1 MAKLH
6 FQTDYQA
13 ILKHVD
19 DIDPLRYG
27 KTRNYIDGAVTYL
40 SPYISR
46 GVISTKFV
54 LDRVLKK
61 GYKISEM
68 ESFVKELCWRDYFQ
82 RVAQEKD
89 VNVDIKQPQVK
100 VTNHGIPSRILSA
113 ETGIEGIDAAIQ
125 GLYETGYMHNH
136 CRMYTASV
144 VCNIAGSHWQHPAQ
158 WMYFHLLDGDCASN
172 ACSWQWVAGANSNKA
187 YYANQENINTYTHT
201 QQQHTWL
208 DKSYEELPS
217 TDVPDELKETEH
229 ALLPLEL
236 PTSEKCEINPSLPTF
251 IYTYYNLDPL
261 WHRDEE
267 GNRVLLIEPDFFA
280 KYPVSKRCMDFMLN
294 LSQNIEG
301 IQLYVGSFQSFMD
314 TYKCSTMYFKE
325 HPLNVGYHGI
335 QEERDWICDEL
346 RGYYPSFFAYWKK
359 LEKHLT
365 IEAK

>member
-1 MAKLH
+1 MGKTH

-27 KTRNYIDGAVTYL
+27 KTRNYIDGDVTYL

-61 GYKISEM
+61 GYKTSEM

-113 ETGIEGIDAAIQ
+113 ETGIDGIDAAIRD
-125 GLYETGYMHNH
+125 LSDTGYMHNH

-144 VCNIAGSHWQHPAQ
+144 VCNIAGAHWLHPAQ
-158 WMYFHLLDGDCASN
+158 WMYYHLLDGDWASN
-172 ACSWQWVAGANSNKA
+172 ASSWQWVAGAKSNKA

-208 DKSYEELPS
+208 DKSYEELP
-217 TDVPDELKETEH
+217 TMELPNELMETVQFP
-229 ALLPLEL
+229 LPLEL
-236 PTSEKCEINPSLPTF
+236 PTSEKCEIDPSLPTF
-251 IYTYYNLDPL
+251 IYNYYNLDPL
-261 WHRDEE
+261 WHRGEE
-267 GNRVLLIEPDFFA
+267 GNRVLLIEPEFFA
-280 KYPVSKRCMDFMLN
+280 KYPVIKRCMDFMIH
-294 LSQNIEG
+294 LSENIEG

-314 TYKCSTMYFKE
+314 TYKCSAMYFKE
-325 HPLNVGYHGI
+325 HPLNVGYVGI
-335 QEERDWICDEL
+335 QEERDWICDEVI
-346 RGYYPSFFAYWKK
+346 GYFPSFFAYWKK
-359 LEKHLT
+359 LEKHLNFG
-365 IEAK
+365 KK